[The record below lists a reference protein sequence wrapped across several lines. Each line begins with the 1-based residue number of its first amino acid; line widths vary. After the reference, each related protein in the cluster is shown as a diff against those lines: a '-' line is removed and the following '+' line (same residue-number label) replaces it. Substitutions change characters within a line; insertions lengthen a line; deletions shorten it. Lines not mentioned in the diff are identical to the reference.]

1 MSTDLAA
8 ADFDAVFAAF
18 AASRTSTTVFRWEA
32 LQHYDVATDEP
43 SLVAF
48 REGTPRPERS
58 VRTSP
63 WLARIATSTIAG
75 KAWQRVRHVVEPLS
89 EYLRWEL
96 LAYVE
101 SQSAGEQITVH
112 TTPDTP
118 VVPDFWLFDGEPADQ
133 RAILMHYDAAG
144 VPRRYELVEHND
156 PRFPGLVDVRDQVS
170 AAAVPLNQF
179 LAAREVGVHAA

>member
-1 MSTDLAA
+1 MSTDLAPT
-8 ADFDAVFAAF
+8 DFDAVFAAF
-18 AASRTSTTVFRWEA
+18 AASPTSTSVFRWEA
-32 LQHYDVATDEP
+32 LQRYEVASDEP

-63 WLARIATSTIAG
+63 WLARIATSTLAG
-75 KAWQRVRHVVEPLS
+75 KDWRRVRHVVEPLS

-112 TTPDTP
+112 TSPDIP
-118 VVPDFWLFDGEPADQ
+118 AAPDFWLFDGAPSDQ
-133 RAILMHYDAAG
+133 CAVLMHYDADGA
-144 VPRRYELVEHND
+144 PHRYELLEHD
-156 PRFPGLVDVRDQVS
+156 APQYAELAEVRDQVS
-170 AAAVPLNQF
+170 AAAVPLNRF
-179 LAAREVGVHAA
+179 LAAREVRADAA

>member
-1 MSTDLAA
+1 MTTDLAA

-32 LQHYDVATDEP
+32 LQHYDVAADEP

-89 EYLRWEL
+89 EYLRWEF

-112 TTPDTP
+112 TSPDTP
-118 VVPDFWLFDGEPADQ
+118 AGPDFWLFDGESADQ

-144 VPRRYELVEHND
+144 VPRRYELVEHDD